1 MGWVWRDDDNGDNG
15 NVDANSSSSVAVGEQ
30 CSTRRIVR
38 SQCKTEEVEPGK
50 FIKKCEKTEELFRDC
65 VGKPVE
71 VVQSNKEYTEE
82 DVTDEVLRGGR
93 FVSSD
98 RGVSGV
104 FDFPDIEH
112 MERSIF
118 GGIEDMERSIF
129 GGLSRFFGAAEEMKN
144 GLFDVFAN
152 TPGILDG
159 ESSSSS
165 SYRRGIP
172 IEEHNH
178 GQEAHAKPKD
188 KESTETD
195 FAAMAKDV

>member
-1 MGWVWRDDDNGDNG
+1 MGWVWSDDDHHNTNG
-15 NVDANSSSSVAVGEQ
+15 NANSNSSVAVGEQ

-38 SQCKTEEVEPGK
+38 SQCKTEEVDPGK

-65 VGKPVE
+65 VGKPTE

-93 FVSSD
+93 FASSD
-98 RGVSGV
+98 RGV
-104 FDFPDIEH
+104 FNFPGL
-112 MERSIF
+112 RSD
-118 GGIEDMERSIF
+118 IEDMERSIF
-129 GGLSRFFGAAEEMKN
+129 GGLSHFFGAAEEMKN
-144 GLFDVFAN
+144 GLFDIFAN
-152 TPGILDG
+152 PPPPGIFDG
-159 ESSSSS
+159 ELSSSSS
-165 SYRRGIP
+165 MRRGIP

-178 GQEAHAKPKD
+178 RQEARAKPKE